1 MKKSNKAEK
10 DLEKRIMSDH
20 MKKDKLAEQED
31 YRREKLKKEKLNE
44 VKASL
49 DQQVFY
55 KKQIKQDIR

>member
-1 MKKSNKAEK
+1 MN
-10 DLEKRIMSDH
+10 DH
-20 MKKDKLAEQED
+20 LKKDKLAELEEF
-31 YRREKLKKEKLNE
+31 RRNKLKKEKLNE

>member
-1 MKKSNKAEK
+1 
-10 DLEKRIMSDH
+10 MSDH